1 MLTWLLA
8 VAAAAALTFAHYRLT
23 GAARA
28 TVPLALRAGAL
39 AIVLALAFDAPLGRA
54 GAAHPYVALDA
65 SSSWLVTGDSAL
77 WARARHSADSVGA
90 DTTLLLGDSVR
101 VAPAPAL
108 PTDGATR
115 VAPLVERALGAG
127 RAVVLVTDGRIDDAD
142 RLADLPGG
150 SRVVQLEG
158 TARRDAALVSLDGP
172 AAVVSGDTADYAI
185 VIASGG
191 AGAGAGR
198 VEVTLDGEPFA
209 TAVLDSLAPFAE
221 RELRVHGAVAGAPG
235 ARVLRAVVTSAGD
248 ALARNDTLVAVLD
261 VARGASAVF
270 ASTSPDEDARYALA
284 VLRGTLA
291 VPTRGYLRV
300 APGQWRVDGNLSA
313 VPEEEVKRALA
324 DAPLAIIHGDTAL
337 FGAPRALVHGALAL
351 LAPPAQHGED
361 YYATSAP
368 PSPLAAA
375 LGALPWDS
383 LPPVELGDAG
393 HDFDWVALMA
403 RRARR
408 LDERALVA
416 GSARPRRVVVVPA
429 TGLWRWRFRAGRSA
443 DAFTALWGSIFD
455 WMTGD
460 ASDTRAAHPAT
471 AWLRAGEPVRWRR
484 GAARDS
490 AATIVLRRRGAKGA
504 DTVRVRFAGE
514 EGEAVSPPLTP
525 GVYQTK
531 VGDAEGLLAVNESAE
546 WLPRRASTHS
556 GAIGAAPPGD
566 RAPRARGAWWLYALA
581 LGALCAEWLLRR
593 RIGLR

>member
-1 MLTWLLA
+1 MLIWLLA
-8 VAAAAALTFAHYRLT
+8 IVAAAALTVAHYRLT

-54 GAAHPYVALDA
+54 GAAHAYAALDA

-77 WARARHSADSVGA
+77 WVKAQQAAAAVGS
-90 DTTLLLGDSVR
+90 DTTLLVGDSVR
-101 VAPAPAL
+101 AGAAPAIPG
-108 PTDGATR
+108 DGATR
-115 VAPLVERALGAG
+115 IGPLVERALGAG
-127 RAVVLVTDGRIDDAD
+127 RSVVFVTDGRVDDPD
-142 RLADLPGG
+142 RLAELPGG
-150 SRVVQLEG
+150 SRIVLLDG
-158 TARRDAALVSLDGP
+158 TARRDAAVASLDGP
-172 AAVVSGDTADYAI
+172 AAVVAGDTAEFSI
-185 VIASGG
+185 VVASGG
-191 AGAGAGR
+191 AGAGAGNL
-198 VEVTLDGEPFA
+198 VVTLDGAPFG
-209 TAVLDSLAPFAE
+209 TVVIDSLAPYAE
-221 RELRVHGAVAGAPG
+221 REVRVRGAVNGAPG
-235 ARVLRAVVTSAGD
+235 ARALRAVITSAGD
-248 ALARNDTLVAVLD
+248 LLPRNDTLVAVLD

-300 APGQWRVDGNLSA
+300 APGQWRVDGALTPVS
-313 VPEEEVKRALA
+313 EDEVKRALA
-324 DAPLAIIHGDTAL
+324 DAPLAILHGDTAL
-337 FGAPRALVHGALAL
+337 FGPPRALVHGALAL

-368 PSPLAAA
+368 PSPLSAA

-460 ASDTRAAHPAT
+460 ATDVRAAHPAA
-471 AWLRAGEPVRWRR
+471 AWIRAGEPVRWRR
-484 GAARDS
+484 GAGRDS
-490 AATIVLRRRGAKGA
+490 AATVVLRRKGAKTA
-504 DTVRVRFAGE
+504 DTLRLRFGGE
-514 EGEAVSPPLTP
+514 EGSAESPALAP
-525 GVYQTK
+525 GLYETR
-531 VGDAEGLLAVNESAE
+531 VGDADGLLAVNTSAE
-546 WLPRRASTHS
+546 WLPRRATARN
-556 GAIGAAPPGD
+556 GAIGAAPPGN

-581 LGALCAEWLLRR
+581 VGALCAEWLLRR
-593 RIGLR
+593 RVGLR